1 MNIAMV
7 IHVCTYILLFGKP
20 TFQRIQSV
28 NIIEEIEAELMS
40 MRSDMVCLISR
51 EKGNLCKK
59 KKSWLS
65 SADRFPATLSFSQED
80 FSRTCK
86 TNLSNHT
93 GLFLS
98 LCEYPRFC
106 HCLVINRTLQYCTP
120 FLACLR
126 CKLTSMWCS
135 RFTFPQ

>member
-1 MNIAMV
+1 MV
-7 IHVCTYILLFGKP
+7 MHVCTYILLLGKP

-28 NIIEEIEAELMS
+28 NIVEEIEAELMS

-51 EKGNLCKK
+51 EKGNLLKRKK
-59 KKSWLS
+59 VGYHQLTDFQQRYLS
-65 SADRFPATLSFSQED
+65 LRKID
-80 FSRTCK
+80 RTCR

-106 HCLVINRTLQYCTP
+106 LCLVINRTLQYCTP

-126 CKLTSMWCS
+126 CKLTSIWY
-135 RFTFPQ
+135 